1 MESKIKKLLLLNV
14 LFYLNNLIL
23 ILLTIN
29 FGLKG
34 FIALWFFSPFVFV
47 LFTTSILESTKGR
60 LLGYLRKIAILDFL
74 LRCIVV
80 VINFLVISEL
90 IFLPLYYL
98 IVIGII
104 FMCVNVYLELRI
116 SKHLH
121 LLDDQNENID
131 QEVLTKREIDDLCDD
146 FASNQ
151 SILKF
156 KSPGEKEEIRNIYFS
171 TFSVGYSYVLIIL
184 LIGGGIFGFEFLGEK
199 YRLLILFIAF
209 LLLGIYFYLTN
220 KKFALFFKDRHQRKK
235 INLRDN
241 LTFIIGL
248 SIIYIL
254 QGYVHIGTGT
264 FNFLGIFLATMFLI
278 PTIKTN
284 HLIRDE
290 FHKMNKKYIDK

>member
-1 MESKIKKLLLLNV
+1 MGSKINNLLLLNV
-14 LFYLNNLIL
+14 LFYLNNFIL

-29 FGLKG
+29 FGLKD
-34 FIALWFFSPFVFV
+34 FTAFCFFSPFVFV
-47 LFTTSILESTKGR
+47 LFTTSILESTKGK
-60 LLGYLRKIAILDFL
+60 LLGHLRKIAIVDFL

-80 VINFLVISEL
+80 VTNFLVISEL

-104 FMCVNVYLELRI
+104 FMCVNVYLEWKM
-116 SKHLH
+116 SKHLST
-121 LLDDQNENID
+121 LSDQNISID
-131 QEVLTKREIDDLCDD
+131 QEVLTKREKDDLCDD

-156 KSPGEKEEIRNIYFS
+156 KTPDEKEEIRNIYFS
-171 TFSVGYSYVLIIL
+171 TFSVGYSYVLIML
-184 LIGGGIFGFEFLGEK
+184 LIGVGILAFELLGEK

-220 KKFALFFKDRHQRKK
+220 KKFALFFKDRQQRKK

-241 LTFIIGL
+241 LTFSIGL

-264 FNFLGIFLATMFLI
+264 FNFLGIFFATMFLI

-284 HLIRDE
+284 HLIREE
-290 FHKMNKKYIDK
+290 FHKINKKYIDK